1 LQLLTKKL
9 IITPKNRLGFT
20 YMLIFSKQKGLASFF
35 APLFILLTLLL
46 SGCASNEVV
55 TAEAEDLEVEVEV
68 SEIDPYEGF
77 NRKVFVF
84 NDTLDTYVA
93 APISD
98 AYLWVAPEFVQ
109 SGITNFFSNLKDI
122 NVVLNDM
129 MQGKLAQG
137 AEDSGRFAVN
147 STIGLLGL
155 FDVATE
161 LGLEKHDEDFA
172 QTLAVWGVPQ
182 GPYLVLPLLGPA
194 TTRGVPGGIFD
205 AAANPA
211 TYVGAPIQLLQMLN
225 ARANADGELNFIEE
239 AALDPYVFTRESFLQ
254 YRKNLITDGESAN
267 TDDLLDFEDE
277 FDDEE
282 GIDDTASIKA
292 IEPVDAVEVE
302 AELESADAKIVETD
316 VEESAVNSKDF
327 SKASGSFDGAV
338 KSFDDAANSFK
349 IASDK
354 LNQLEAQ

>member
-1 LQLLTKKL
+1 MLVFLKDKGFSGL
-9 IITPKNRLGFT
+9 IGV
-20 YMLIFSKQKGLASFF
+20 
-35 APLFILLTLLL
+35 LFILFTLLL
-46 SGCASNEVV
+46 SGCASNEVIEADV
-55 TAEAEDLEVEVEV
+55 QQTEVNVAEAEE

-77 NRKVFVF
+77 NRKVYVF

-98 AYLWVAPEFVQ
+98 AYLWVTPEFVQ
-109 SGITNFFSNLKDI
+109 TGVANFFNNLKDI

-129 MQGKLAQG
+129 MQGKVAQG
-137 AEDSGRFAVN
+137 TQDTGRFAVN

-194 TTRGVPGGIFD
+194 TARGVPGGIFD

-254 YRKNLITDGESAN
+254 YRKNLITDGESQIS
-267 TDDLLDFEDE
+267 DDLLYEDE
-277 FDDEE
+277 DFDDEFVNE
-282 GIDDTASIKA
+282 VDDNASA
-292 IEPVDAVEVE
+292 TVTPQVEVIKVVT
-302 AELESADAKIVETD
+302 AEEVKPGSG
-316 VEESAVNSKDF
+316 DF
-327 SKASGSFDGAV
+327 VKASGSFDGAV
-338 KSFDDAANSFK
+338 KSFDDASSSFK
-349 IASDK
+349 IANDK

>member
-1 LQLLTKKL
+1 M
-9 IITPKNRLGFT
+9 F
-20 YMLIFSKQKGLASFF
+20 IFSKQKGLPAFF

-55 TAEAEDLEVEVEV
+55 EVGAEELEVQVEE

-98 AYLWVAPEFVQ
+98 AYLWVAPEFFQ
-109 SGITNFFSNLKDI
+109 SGVANFFSNLKDI

-129 MQGKLAQG
+129 MQGKVAQG
-137 AEDSGRFAVN
+137 AEDTGRFAVN

-211 TYVGAPIQLLQMLN
+211 TYIGAPIQLLQMLN

-254 YRKNLITDGESAN
+254 YRKNLITDGESEN
-267 TDDLLDFEDE
+267 TDDLLDLDDD
-277 FDDEE
+277 FDDED
-282 GIDDTASIKA
+282 GFDDTVSNEVLQPVKLEE
-292 IEPVDAVEVE
+292 IEPESATAKSVAVEAQAAVTETQILNSDVE
-302 AELESADAKIVETD
+302 ASDI
-316 VEESAVNSKDF
+316 NSGDF

-349 IASDK
+349 AAADK
-354 LNQLEAQ
+354 LNKLDRQ